1 VTDHDRSGQLS
12 RARALLAGRKAWLL
26 SDGKAGDR
34 AQLLGLAERLNLQI
48 EEKILAQGAAFALFA
63 PWGPLDPA
71 LMPGKPGSPLA
82 PPFPDLVIGTGRRVI
97 PAIRALRKET
107 NRPFTMILKDPRTGA
122 GSADLIWVPKHDRLR
137 GTNVVTTLL
146 SPHRVSPEAL
156 QTARTRPAPFAAPEG
171 AVIAGVLL
179 GGNSKHH
186 RFTDGDCAQ
195 LVNQLAGYQ
204 AEGAFLVVTPSRRTP
219 AQLAQ
224 AVQALCAENH
234 GWYWDGT
241 GENPYLA
248 ILAQADHLIVTAD
261 SVNMLGEALAAGK
274 PAHLF
279 SPSGGHAKISAFVN
293 GLIDHG
299 AVRPM
304 ISRLETWPVQPLDAT
319 PDIAIALA
327 DAFTRH
333 RASLSKDTP

>member
-12 RARALLAGRKAWLL
+12 RARGLIAGRKAWLL

-34 AQLLGLAERLNLQI
+34 AQLLGLAERLKLQI
-48 EEKILAQGAAFALFA
+48 EEKTIAPGAAYALFA
-63 PWGPLDPA
+63 PWGPLDPTLLPA
-71 LMPGKPGSPLA
+71 KPGSTLA

-122 GSADLIWVPKHDRLR
+122 GSADLIWVPQHDRLR

-146 SPHRVSPEAL
+146 SPHRLSPEAI
-156 QTARTRPAPFAAPEG
+156 QVARTRPAPFAAPTS

-186 RFTDGDCAQ
+186 RFTDADCKK
-195 LVNQLAGYQ
+195 LVDHLASYQ
-204 AEGAFLVVTPSRRTP
+204 ATGVFLVVTPSRRTP

-224 AVQALCAENH
+224 AVQALCADGR

-241 GENPYLA
+241 RDNPYLA
-248 ILAQADHLIVTAD
+248 ILARADHLIVTAD

-274 PAHLF
+274 PVHLF
-279 SPSGGHAKISAFVN
+279 SPSGGHAKISTFVN

-327 DAFTRH
+327 EAFTRY
-333 RASLSKDTP
+333 RASLSKDMP